1 MSTSPI
7 DALVERGEE
16 KGCVN
21 LSELSELTQELS
33 DDEAQA
39 LADRLEARGID
50 VTDDCGRES
59 EPGPSYAIDDLSVMT
74 GDTLQLFLRDVRRHP
89 LLTAEEE
96 VELAKRIERGDLEA
110 KERMVTSNLRLVV
123 SLAKK
128 YQGHELSL
136 LDLIQEGILGLIR
149 AAEKFDWRKG
159 YKFSTY
165 ATFWIRQA
173 IQRGLA
179 NQGRTIRLP
188 VHIGQ
193 RERKISR
200 AERELGVELERTPTD
215 EEIAK
220 RADIS
225 LKELEETRE
234 YSRTVTSLERP
245 VGEEGDTELGDL
257 LPSDAPEP
265 VEEVEIGL
273 RQEAVHRAL
282 ENLSEQEQ
290 AVIRLRYGIN
300 GDSPTP
306 LREAGKRLG
315 LSPER
320 VRRVGRSRLRG
331 SACTPPGWVI
341 ARHGDFHS
349 ISAGARRRE
358 AARGARPGSVAA
370 DLDAD
375 PPGDAARAG
384 RAHREGQARE
394 QRRRDVRRRPRP
406 GAVRSGRP
414 GRGRDPRAGN
424 GARALDRRSGRGRR
438 AAAGSGPA
446 RPHRQEGAG
455 RGGAAEA
462 RAGAREHAAGRGD
475 REGEGEVMSE
485 TQQTPEELRREI
497 ERPRRELGDTVD
509 ALSHK
514 ADVKQQALQ
523 KKEEVQ
529 ERVKS
534 NPTPL
539 VAAAG
544 ALVALLI
551 LRRLLRRR

>member
-1 MSTSPI
+1 L
-7 DALVERGEE
+7 DALVGRGEE

-33 DDEAQA
+33 DEDAQA

-96 VELAKRIERGDLEA
+96 IELAKRIERGDLEA

-200 AERELGVELERTPTD
+200 AERELAVELERTPTD

-320 VRRVGRSRLRG
+320 VRRIEHKALERL
-331 SACTPPGWVI
+331 ACTREV
-341 ARHGDFHS
+341 A
-349 ISAGARRRE
+349 ALAE
-358 AARGARPGSVAA
+358 AA
-370 DLDAD
+370 
-375 PPGDAARAG
+375 
-384 RAHREGQARE
+384 
-394 QRRRDVRRRPRP
+394 
-406 GAVRSGRP
+406 
-414 GRGRDPRAGN
+414 
-424 GARALDRRSGRGRR
+424 
-438 AAAGSGPA
+438 
-446 RPHRQEGAG
+446 
-455 RGGAAEA
+455 
-462 RAGAREHAAGRGD
+462 
-475 REGEGEVMSE
+475 
-485 TQQTPEELRREI
+485 
-497 ERPRRELGDTVD
+497 
-509 ALSHK
+509 
-514 ADVKQQALQ
+514 
-523 KKEEVQ
+523 
-529 ERVKS
+529 
-534 NPTPL
+534 
-539 VAAAG
+539 
-544 ALVALLI
+544 
-551 LRRLLRRR
+551 